1 MTVEDGERRD
11 LLLTRIQARRE
22 SIAAF
27 VADLRPRGNRLANV
41 SIVASALGVVLTAG
55 PALGGPAFADGVQ
68 AGLSL
73 SSDSL
78 VWQVLCLAALV
89 VSVVSAVAA
98 NLVKRQDAVA
108 RISAAE
114 TCGAELEG
122 LQTAL
127 EFDQVTL
134 AVAVGLYQ
142 DAIVKIPFVPELPRE
157 RAGRVEPGRPSRA
170 LAVAIADS
178 GVAPP
183 SPGTP

>member
-11 LLLTRIQARRE
+11 LLLMRIQARRE
-22 SIAAF
+22 SIAQF
-27 VADLRPRGNRLANV
+27 VADLRPRGNRLANL
-41 SIVASALGVVLTAG
+41 SIIASALGAVLTAG
-55 PALGGPAFADGVQ
+55 PALGGPEFADGVQ

-73 SSDSL
+73 PRSSL

-89 VSVVSAVAA
+89 VSVVSAIAA

-114 TCGAELEG
+114 ACGAELEG

-134 AVAVGLYQ
+134 PVAVKLYQ
-142 DAIVKIPFVPELPRE
+142 DAIAKIPFVPELPQE
-157 RAGRVEPGRPSRA
+157 RTGRVDPSRPSRA
-170 LAVAIADS
+170 LAAAIADG
-178 GVAPP
+178 GVARP
-183 SPGTP
+183 SSGTS